1 MRTVIDISKWNK
13 GINFNLLQPN
23 GIYGVIIRIGC
34 GTSQDPMYRIFLSEV
49 KKRKIPWGVY
59 LYSMATTPDKAR
71 KEASQLV
78 SMLGRQHPQLGVWLD
93 IEDDSQFKSGMDTT
107 AIASAFI
114 VKCNQLGYNCGIYTS
129 RGKCTNSLKNSIRP
143 NALASYVKYW
153 IAEYNSTCK
162 FKSLF
167 PSRTL
172 TGWQYTDKKYIG
184 TVKTDFSHWYE

>member
-1 MRTVIDISKWNK
+1 MRTVIDISKWNR
-13 GINFNLLQPN
+13 GINFNLLRPN

-34 GTSQDPMYRIFLSEV
+34 GTNQDPMYKIFLSEV

-59 LYSMATTPDKAR
+59 LYSMATTPDMAR
-71 KEASQLV
+71 KEAGQLV
-78 SMLGRQHPQLGVWLD
+78 SMLGGQRPQLGVWLD
-93 IEDDSQFKSGMDTT
+93 IEDYSQFKPNIDTT

-114 VKCNQLGYNCGIYTS
+114 VKCNQLGHNCGIYTS
-129 RGKCTNSLKNSIRP
+129 RGKCSNSLKNSIRP

-153 IAEYNSTCK
+153 IAEYNSTCR

-172 TGWQYTDKKYIG
+172 AGWQYTDKKYIG